1 MEVEV
6 CGEGGEHDA
15 GEEREKAGGD
25 VVEHDAGACG
35 DGFELADG
43 PGFEDVEETEEEE
56 IEGGVA
62 PVWGCEDEGEE
73 LAGDFVDDDEAR
85 VLAGGFARGDGG
97 GGDADERDENGG
109 EGGGKDERGARGGE
123 GVGGGV
129 PEEDGEDAAVCAG
142 AWLQVAGTEE
152 GGKGPGPAG
161 LAEGGHYEIL
171 RGELVCVSCAT

>member
-1 MEVEV
+1 MEVAE
-6 CGEGGEHDA
+6 EQA
-15 GEEREKAGGD
+15 GEEREETGGY
-25 VVEHDAGACG
+25 VVEHDTGAGG
-35 DGFELADG
+35 EGFEAADG
-43 PGFEDVEETEEEE
+43 PWLPDVEEAEEEE

-62 PVWGCEDEGEE
+62 PVGCGEDEGEE
-73 LAGDFVDDDEAR
+73 LAGYFVDDDEAR

-97 GGDADERDENGG
+97 GRDADERDENGG